1 MADRLNIDRQYMDG
15 VVREYMDKVD
25 LLKIKSRGDRIDG
38 FMLAL
43 AIGVKEGYRTS
54 SKSSLGII
62 NDSAAKGRSLPFI
75 YSVAL
80 RELRREGKD
89 NLINDTKEVFK
100 IAEEY
105 ANTGFKVL
113 SEQMLPESLNDFD
126 EGLFEMELIQMMDDK
141 YTEITGED
149 V

>member
-15 VVREYMDKVD
+15 VVRDYMDKVD
-25 LLKIKSRGDRIDG
+25 LLKIKSRGGRIDG

-43 AIGVKEGYRTS
+43 AIGVKEGYRTP
-54 SKSSLGII
+54 SKATLGII
-62 NDSAAKGRSLPFI
+62 NDSATKNALPFV

-80 RELRREGKD
+80 SELRREGKD

-100 IAEEY
+100 IASEY

-113 SEQMLPESLNDFD
+113 SEQILPESLTDFD
-126 EGLFEMELIQMMDDK
+126 EELFEMELIQMMDDK